1 MNWISCSSILTVLWF
16 FQFSHSLYVHGN
28 SGLVFYDLSVYFN
41 FETVPFN
48 RQKFG
53 FCNTI
58 CNTNTILKKE
68 NRARALISIISMHR
82 PLIQFCS
89 TKCGLIQVQ
98 AFNKCVRLNIM
109 QQNGHISSANTGT
122 HIPHLTAVY
131 WFMNVKCVWQFS
143 VWLVVDFPFGNCH
156 CNCYAIQYTNYPSL
170 SPFLSLSLSIFHLI
184 WCNFLFSF
192 NPIDIF
198 VWNIQRKFI
207 YWFWP
212 HFVASFS
219 LTSKW
224 MFHQ

>member
-1 MNWISCSSILTVLWF
+1 MRSAIRIQYW
-16 FQFSHSLYVHGN
+16 
-28 SGLVFYDLSVYFN
+28 
-41 FETVPFN
+41 
-48 RQKFG
+48 
-53 FCNTI
+53 
-58 CNTNTILKKE
+58 KKRIE
-68 NRARALISIISMHR
+68 RARSSQLSACIGHWYSFAR
-82 PLIQFCS
+82 PNVDWFKYKHS
-89 TKCGLIQVQ
+89 GK
-98 AFNKCVRLNIM
+98 KCVRLNIM